1 VEVTAYIYTRAPELH
16 KFNYRMGIPVP
27 SDRRAIVDQL
37 SRGHDLA
44 FASSAPTS
52 MNSSNPDHSARE

>member
-1 VEVTAYIYTRAPELH
+1 MEVTAYIYTRAPELH

-37 SRGHDLA
+37 SRGHDHA
-44 FASSAPTS
+44 FSGIRFLR
-52 MNSSNPDHSARE
+52 PDIDELE